1 MLGLGVSSVASWV
14 LNLYLT
20 PGVPISGPELVGKLP
35 TQEGLRLGTLLV
47 VRLAGALASVQGLRA
62 VWTAEAA
69 VDQAARWLRPVGRL
83 GLPVGEA
90 RTMLAL
96 ALRFVPLLRDE
107 SVRIAKVQ
115 NLRAGRPPR
124 GVQEWL
130 QRRRAAVVPT
140 LVGAL
145 ERAERVALALEA
157 RHYRMRPTSPVSLG
171 SGPPSG
177 LAWKLGGVTLAGV
190 ALMWRG

>member
-1 MLGLGVSSVASWV
+1 MKSRSLGAQQAADGRASAPISTRRAGAASALLLGALVGSLVAGRLETGVLCLLVALGASASVGARWPPGGWMLGLGVSSVASWV

-107 SVRIAKVQ
+107 S
-115 NLRAGRPPR
+115 
-124 GVQEWL
+124 
-130 QRRRAAVVPT
+130 
-140 LVGAL
+140 
-145 ERAERVALALEA
+145 
-157 RHYRMRPTSPVSLG
+157 
-171 SGPPSG
+171 
-177 LAWKLGGVTLAGV
+177 
-190 ALMWRG
+190 